1 MKQGVRRTVAV
12 AGAVAGSLVSGLGAD
27 SSTNVVVLEKMEVV
41 GESESQALVQEP
53 FLPDVTGERIFSGKR
68 TTVIDL
74 DAFPKVQA
82 NNYRQ
87 ALALTP
93 GLLFSEETSPL
104 VSLGYRGIGE
114 PHRSQFLQVL
124 RDGIPIHADPFG
136 YPEAYFTPP
145 LDVVDR
151 IEFVRGGG
159 ALMYGPQPAGVL
171 NYVTHQPR
179 QDREFS
185 GRSQHVFG
193 SDGLYSTY
201 NAVDGTVGR
210 LGYLAYFNHR
220 QSDNFRTAN
229 SDYQLDGG
237 HFKLVLD
244 ANRDSRWM
252 LALDAYEEVH
262 GEPGGLSFG
271 TGVNDANYRVDRN
284 QASRL
289 HDRFAMRRYVPSVEY
304 QLNADDNTSL
314 SVRSW
319 GGYYDRYSRRQRGG
333 GFGVRPNG
341 AAASSN
347 DIERQEFYTFGIEP
361 RVRHD
366 WEAWRGQHTLTAGVQ
381 YYHVD
386 SPRTD
391 RRGAAADAIT
401 GVLFRDMQREVH
413 YGTLFAENRFTFGR
427 LAITP
432 GFRLENVAQDL
443 AQENFDPVTGAPT
456 GARSKSML
464 DTEPLVGLGVAFD
477 VQPRIQAYGNVSQGY
492 RTTIFTE
499 SLIPTPGAVLDQDL
513 DPMTSWTYEVGFRG
527 NPRPWL
533 AWDTSLFLVDLDN
546 KFGGT
551 VTAGGI
557 TSLRSVG
564 RTLNQ
569 GWDAAVQF
577 DVIGALDECRETDHG
592 ETLGAVHLYA
602 NATLLDAEIRGGASA
617 GLNPQYAPDYL
628 VRAGVIYQWHSR
640 VKLAFLGTFVA
651 DHFASDDENPSRLIP
666 AYMTWDLTLEWQV
679 VPQRFRLMA
688 GLNNVFDE
696 DYYAR
701 IRSDG
706 IDPAYGRNFYAG
718 AAVEF

>member
-1 MKQGVRRTVAV
+1 MNRKLYCVAATVAV
-12 AGAVAGSLVSGLGAD
+12 AGGSVPVWGAD
-27 SSTNVVVLEKMEVV
+27 SSTNVVELERMEVV
-41 GESESQALVQEP
+41 GESESQAFVQEP

-151 IEFVRGGG
+151 IEFIRGGG

-179 QDREFS
+179 RDREFS

-193 SDGLYSTY
+193 SDGFYSTY
-201 NAVDGTVGR
+201 NAVDGTMGR
-210 LGYLAYFNHR
+210 LGCLAYFNHR

-229 SDYQLDGG
+229 SDYRLDGG

-244 ANRDSRWM
+244 ADRDSRWM
-252 LALDAYEEVH
+252 LGLDAYEEDH

-271 TGVNDANYRVDRN
+271 AGLNDVNYRADRN

-289 HDRFAMRRYVPSVEY
+289 NDRFALRRYVPSVEY
-304 QLNADDNTSL
+304 QLNADDDTSL

-333 GFGVRPNG
+333 GFGIRPNG
-341 AAASSN
+341 AAAASN
-347 DIERQEFYTFGIEP
+347 DIERQQFFTLGIEP

-381 YYHVD
+381 YYQMD

-391 RRGAAADAIT
+391 RRGAAADATT

-413 YGTLFAENRFTFGR
+413 YGTLFAENRFAFGR
-427 LAITP
+427 FAITP
-432 GFRLENVAQDL
+432 GVRLENVAQDL
-443 AQENFDPVTGAPT
+443 ALQNFDPVTGTPT
-456 GARSKSML
+456 GTRAKTKL
-464 DTEPLVGLGVAFD
+464 DTEPLFGLGVAYD
-477 VQPRIQAYGNVSQGY
+477 VRPRVQFYGNVSQGY
-492 RTTIFTE
+492 RTTVFTE
-499 SLIPTPGAVLDQDL
+499 SLIPTPGAVLEQDL
-513 DPMTSWTYEVGFRG
+513 DPMTSWTHEIGFRG
-527 NPRPWL
+527 NPRAWL
-533 AWDTSLFLVDLDN
+533 VWDTSLFLVDLGN

-551 VTAGGI
+551 VTVGGL
-557 TSLRSVG
+557 TALRSVG
-564 RTLNQ
+564 RTSNQ

-577 DVIGALDECRETDHG
+577 DVIGALDEWRETDHG
-592 ETLGAVHLYA
+592 ETLGAAHLYA
-602 NATLLDAEIRGGASA
+602 NATLLDAEVRGGTSA
-617 GLNPQYAPDYL
+617 GLQPQYAPNYL
-628 VRAGVIYQWHSR
+628 LRTGLIYQWHDR

-651 DHFASDDENPSRLIP
+651 DHFATDDENPGRQIP
-666 AYMTWDLTLEWQV
+666 AYLTWDVTLECVV

-688 GLNNVFDE
+688 GLNNAFNE

-706 IDPAYGRNFYAG
+706 IDPAYGRNFHAG
-718 AAVEF
+718 ASVEF

>member
-1 MKQGVRRTVAV
+1 MGGLVA
-12 AGAVAGSLVSGLGAD
+12 AWGAD

-53 FLPDVTGERIFSGKR
+53 FLPEVTGERIFSGKR

-74 DAFPKVQA
+74 DAFPRVQA

-159 ALMYGPQPAGVL
+159 ALMYGPQPAGAL

-179 QDREFS
+179 RDREFS

-229 SDYQLDGG
+229 SDYRLDGG

-244 ANRDSRWM
+244 ADRDSRWM
-252 LALDAYEEVH
+252 LGLDAYEENH

-271 TGVNDANYRVDRN
+271 TGLNDANYQADRN

-289 HDRFAMRRYVPSVEY
+289 NDRFALRRYVPSVEY

-333 GFGVRPNG
+333 GFGIRPNG
-341 AAASSN
+341 AAAASN
-347 DIERQEFYTFGIEP
+347 DIERQEFFTFGLEP

-391 RRGAAADAIT
+391 RRGAAADAT
-401 GVLFRDMQREVH
+401 AGVLFRDMQREVH
-413 YGTLFAENRFTFGR
+413 YGTVFAENRFTFGR
-427 LAITP
+427 FAITP

-443 AQENFDPVTGAPT
+443 SLENFDPVTGTPT
-456 GARSKSML
+456 GTRAKTKL
-464 DTEPLVGLGVAFD
+464 DTEPLFGLGVAYD
-477 VQPRIQAYGNVSQGY
+477 VRPRVQVYGNVSQGY
-492 RTTIFTE
+492 RTTLFTE

-513 DPMTSWTYEVGFRG
+513 DPTTSWTYEIGFRG
-527 NPRPWL
+527 KPRAWL

-551 VTAGGI
+551 VTAGGL

-564 RTLNQ
+564 RTVNQ

-577 DVIGALDECRETDHG
+577 DVIGALDEWRETDHG
-592 ETLGAVHLYA
+592 DTLGAAHLYA
-602 NATLLDAEIRGGASA
+602 NVTLLDAEIRGGTSA
-617 GLNPQYAPDYL
+617 GLQPQYAPDYL
-628 VRAGVIYQWHSR
+628 LRAGLIYQWHDR

-651 DHFASDDENPSRLIP
+651 DHFATDDENPTRQIP
-666 AYMTWDLTLEWQV
+666 AYMTWDLTLEWVV

-688 GLNNVFDE
+688 GLNNVFNE

-718 AAVEF
+718 ASVEF